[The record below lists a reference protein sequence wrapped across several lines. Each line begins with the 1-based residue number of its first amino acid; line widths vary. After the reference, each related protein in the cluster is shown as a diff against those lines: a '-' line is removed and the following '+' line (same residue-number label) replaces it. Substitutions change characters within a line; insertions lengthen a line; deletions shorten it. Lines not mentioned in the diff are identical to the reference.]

1 MIKAYS
7 VRAILRATAVDVALE
22 DRILMVLQFFLLVV
36 HETTTLP
43 VNVVPLH
50 ASASL
55 RVWIAW
61 TYAAATPELIEVRP
75 WDVRAMPHQIRVVE
89 LHRGR
94 RLIVDVVD
102 DANWWSIGLVLRG
115 IRSDLC
121 FKDCLQIAGAPG
133 FGRQRVD
140 AILKVGRNIFGR
152 LCDWREFPCNASP
165 VLSPRQRLKAGILEG
180 S

>member
-1 MIKAYS
+1 
-7 VRAILRATAVDVALE
+7 
-22 DRILMVLQFFLLVV
+22 MVLEFFFLVV
-36 HETTTLP
+36 HETATLP

-61 TYAAATPELIEVRP
+61 TDAAATLELIEVRP
-75 WDVRAMPHQIRVVE
+75 RDVCAMPHQIRVVE

-94 RLIVDVVD
+94 RLIVDIVD
-102 DANWWSIGLVLRG
+102 DADRRSIGLVIRG
-115 IRSDLC
+115 IRGDLC
-121 FKDCLQIAGAPG
+121 FKDGLQIAGAPSL
-133 FGRQRVD
+133 GRQRVD
-140 AILKVGRNIFGR
+140 TILKVGRNIFGR
-152 LCDWREFPCNASP
+152 LGDWRKFPCHASP